1 MHSRLNAQQITSSMD
16 ASLDASSDIPLA
28 ATLPVGKHRIDRKRA
43 GAIAGVAVAS
53 VGVVLPLANEQ
64 AVAYEGSRG
73 NTDIAQ
79 SASRQQTAELMAS
92 AIAPRTSEA
101 VKASFS
107 VQSKGTNFS
116 GASSKAAPSQVTSQA
131 NPLLAR
137 AQDGSLR
144 LAYQPPTDASA
155 GQTQTVL
162 TQLVSATKVQSAS
175 QSENAGLG
183 NGQSNQQSAISL
195 AANSGTSSKS
205 LAARQQVQQLQQKM
219 AEFEAARGQQDM
231 GAYRNVLSSR
241 MAEISEQEGKLSANI
256 ERNQRLISQLKMRLL
271 TVDADVSL
279 PERVLGA
286 DEEYQAVWA
295 RLQKAEQDMQEEFS
309 AANVDGTRLNEI
321 YGDYK
326 YHQQW
331 LAKVAEQAFP
341 KYAMADESAQVGF
354 MSKSPVAI
362 DIMQNLVVA
371 THQDQVQQLRQATL
385 DTINQRL
392 QSRRSQLAA
401 DIGQYEQLKRELST
415 ATQVA
420 AEYEQAETQRVSA
433 VRGQLVADRSAAP
446 EASASE
452 SEGSAVSQAQLL
464 APYFAN
470 GTLSK
475 TLLGIAIAAGALAT
489 AAVQYRGR
497 QQKRLDTDA
506 LFGASTPPF
515 AQPVTDFSIAPAAVE
530 PDFSS
535 FSLYGESAAEGGEL
549 EDDLLAAVLSA
560 VEPETARP
568 ISTDDLMAELLAITR
583 GDEALAAHQTGYAAS
598 QALIDT
604 AEASRTEA
612 SRTEASL
619 LSELSTIL
627 KDVNAGD
634 EQRSAPVL
642 TARSIEN
649 ILGVEVMA
657 KELED
662 AISVSGPVL
671 APSRLLPVK
680 TALAEPIKLSVKEID
695 LFAEQVVR
703 WVLNDLGFQVVNP
716 PNMAN

>member
-1 MHSRLNAQQITSSMD
+1 M
-16 ASLDASSDIPLA
+16 
-28 ATLPVGKHRIDRKRA
+28 
-43 GAIAGVAVAS
+43 
-53 VGVVLPLANEQ
+53 
-64 AVAYEGSRG
+64 
-73 NTDIAQ
+73 
-79 SASRQQTAELMAS
+79 
-92 AIAPRTSEA
+92 
-101 VKASFS
+101 
-107 VQSKGTNFS
+107 
-116 GASSKAAPSQVTSQA
+116 
-131 NPLLAR
+131 
-137 AQDGSLR
+137 
-144 LAYQPPTDASA
+144 
-155 GQTQTVL
+155 L
-162 TQLVSATKVQSAS
+162 TQLVSATKAQSAS
-175 QSENAGLG
+175 QSENTGLK
-183 NGQSNQQSAISL
+183 NGELNQQSAVSL
-195 AANSGTSSKS
+195 VANSGASSKL

-241 MAEISEQEGKLSANI
+241 MAEIAEQEGKLSASI
-256 ERNQRLISQLKMRLL
+256 ERNQRLVTQLKMRLL

-295 RLQKAEQDMQEEFS
+295 RLQKAEKDMQEEFS

-341 KYAMADESAQVGF
+341 KYVMSDESAQVGF
-354 MSKSPVAI
+354 ISQSPVAI

-392 QSRRSQLAA
+392 QSRHSQLAA

-420 AEYEQAETQRVSA
+420 AEYEQAEMQRASA
-433 VRGQLVADRSAAP
+433 VSGQLVADRSAEP
-446 EASASE
+446 VEDSASE
-452 SEGSAVSQAQLL
+452 SEGLAVSQAQLL

-506 LFGASTPPF
+506 LFGASTPL
-515 AQPVTDFSIAPAAVE
+515 AQPVTDFSIAPAAVKT
-530 PDFSS
+530 DFSA

-549 EDDLLAAVLSA
+549 EDDFLATVLSS
-560 VEPETARP
+560 VEPETVRP
-568 ISTDDLMAELLAITR
+568 ISTDDLMAELLEITR
-583 GDEALAAHQTGYAAS
+583 GDAALAAHQTGYVAKPAMVGM
-598 QALIDT
+598 
-604 AEASRTEA
+604 AEASSTED
-612 SRTEASL
+612 SL
-619 LSELSTIL
+619 LSELSAIL
-627 KDVNAGD
+627 KEVNTGD
-634 EQRSAPVL
+634 ERTAAPVL
-642 TARSIEN
+642 TARSIES

-703 WVLNDLGFQVVNP
+703 WVLNDLGFQMVNP
-716 PNMAN
+716 PNMAS